1 MRYPINDNCNK
12 THRTILKKILDKELK
27 IKNMSRQLNFYA
39 TDADRKIIADILRE
53 HFGEMIEVPS
63 PKDSLQPFE
72 DTIDKK
78 LYHLTD
84 AEGKEHITYREHTY
98 YDLRKALV
106 LDEYN
111 SSILEYSTAF
121 KSPSGAYVS
130 GRFYTCTNHKDFSAK
145 VAKFFT
151 KLKKVFIYL
160 KPQRLY
166 ISKNIDLD
174 STLFLL
180 SNRIIKLSIDG
191 TEEVIQD
198 VKKTSKKAPSVKVI
212 RDKMNLFDKK

>member
-1 MRYPINDNCNK
+1 
-12 THRTILKKILDKELK
+12 
-27 IKNMSRQLNFYA
+27 MSRQLNFYA
-39 TDADRKIIADILRE
+39 TDADRKIIAAILRE

-98 YDLRKALV
+98 HDLRKALV

-121 KSPSGAYVS
+121 KNPSGAYVS
-130 GRFYTCTNHKDFSAK
+130 GRFYTRTTHKNFSAK

-174 STLFLL
+174 SALFLL

-198 VKKTSKKAPSVKVI
+198 VKKTSKKAPSVVKMI
-212 RDKMNLFDKK
+212 PDKMNLFDKK

>member
-1 MRYPINDNCNK
+1 
-12 THRTILKKILDKELK
+12 
-27 IKNMSRQLNFYA
+27 MSRQLNFYA
-39 TDADRKIIADILRE
+39 TDADRKIIADILHE

-121 KSPSGAYVS
+121 KNPSGAYVS
-130 GRFYTCTNHKDFSAK
+130 GRFYTRTNHKDFSAK

-174 STLFLL
+174 SALFLL
-180 SNRIIKLSIDG
+180 SNKIIKLSIDG

-198 VKKTSKKAPSVKVI
+198 IKKTSKKAPSVKVI

>member
-1 MRYPINDNCNK
+1 
-12 THRTILKKILDKELK
+12 
-27 IKNMSRQLNFYA
+27 MSRQLNFYA
-39 TDADRKIIADILRE
+39 TDADRKIIAAILRE

-78 LYHLTD
+78 LYLLTD
-84 AEGKEHITYREHTY
+84 TEGKEHITYREHTY
-98 YDLRKALV
+98 HDLRKALV

-111 SSILEYSTAF
+111 SCILEYCTAF
-121 KSPSGAYVS
+121 KNPMGAYVS

-145 VAKFFT
+145 VVKFFT

-174 STLFLL
+174 SALFLL
-180 SNRIIKLSIDG
+180 SNRIVKLSIDG
-191 TEEVIQD
+191 TKEVIQD

-212 RDKMNLFDKK
+212 PDKMNIFNKK

>member
-1 MRYPINDNCNK
+1 
-12 THRTILKKILDKELK
+12 
-27 IKNMSRQLNFYA
+27 MSRQLNFYA
-39 TDADRKIIADILRE
+39 TDADRKIIAAILRE

-84 AEGKEHITYREHTY
+84 TEGKEHITYREHTY

-121 KSPSGAYVS
+121 KNPSGAYVS
-130 GRFYTCTNHKDFSAK
+130 GRFYTRTNHKDFSAK

-174 STLFLL
+174 SALFFL
-180 SNRIIKLSIDG
+180 SNRIVKLSIDG

-212 RDKMNLFDKK
+212 PDKMNIFNKK

>member
-1 MRYPINDNCNK
+1 
-12 THRTILKKILDKELK
+12 
-27 IKNMSRQLNFYA
+27 MSRQLNFYA
-39 TDADRKIIADILRE
+39 TDADRKIIAAILRE

-63 PKDSLQPFE
+63 TKDSLHLFE
-72 DTIDKK
+72 DTIDKE

-84 AEGKEHITYREHTY
+84 TEGKEHITYREHTY
-98 YDLRKALV
+98 HDLRKALV

-121 KSPSGAYVS
+121 KNPMGVYVS

-174 STLFLL
+174 SALFLL
-180 SNRIIKLSIDG
+180 SNRIVKLSIDG
-191 TEEVIQD
+191 TKEVIQD

-212 RDKMNLFDKK
+212 PDKMNIFNKK

>member
-1 MRYPINDNCNK
+1 
-12 THRTILKKILDKELK
+12 
-27 IKNMSRQLNFYA
+27 MSRQLNFYA
-39 TDADRKIIADILRE
+39 SDADRKIIADILRE

-78 LYHLTD
+78 LYRLTD

-98 YDLRKALV
+98 HDLRKALV

-166 ISKNIDLD
+166 ISKNLDLD
-174 STLFLL
+174 SALFLL

-191 TEEVIQD
+191 TKEVIQD

-212 RDKMNLFDKK
+212 PDKINIFNKK

>member
-1 MRYPINDNCNK
+1 
-12 THRTILKKILDKELK
+12 
-27 IKNMSRQLNFYA
+27 MSRQLNFYA

-63 PKDSLQPFE
+63 PKDSLHLFE
-72 DTIDKK
+72 DTIDKE

-84 AEGKEHITYREHTY
+84 TEGKEHITYREHTY
-98 YDLRKALV
+98 HDLRKALV

-111 SSILEYSTAF
+111 SCILEYCTAF
-121 KSPSGAYVS
+121 KNPMGAYVS

-174 STLFLL
+174 SALFLL
-180 SNRIIKLSIDG
+180 SNKIVKLSIDG

-212 RDKMNLFDKK
+212 PDKMNLFDKK

>member
-1 MRYPINDNCNK
+1 MRYPIK
-12 THRTILKKILDKELK
+12 TDRTKLKKILDKKLK

>member
-1 MRYPINDNCNK
+1 
-12 THRTILKKILDKELK
+12 
-27 IKNMSRQLNFYA
+27 MSRQLNFYA

-63 PKDSLQPFE
+63 PKDSLHLFE
-72 DTIDKK
+72 DTIDKE

-84 AEGKEHITYREHTY
+84 TEGKEHITYREHTY
-98 YDLRKALV
+98 HDLRKAFV

-121 KSPSGAYVS
+121 KNPMGVYVS

-160 KPQRLY
+160 RPQRLY

-174 STLFLL
+174 SALFLL
-180 SNRIIKLSIDG
+180 SNKIVKLSIDG

-212 RDKMNLFDKK
+212 PDKMNIFNKK

>member
-1 MRYPINDNCNK
+1 
-12 THRTILKKILDKELK
+12 
-27 IKNMSRQLNFYA
+27 MSRQLNFYA
-39 TDADRKIIADILRE
+39 TDADRKIIAAILRE

-84 AEGKEHITYREHTY
+84 AEGKEHITYREHIY
-98 YDLRKALV
+98 HDLRKALV

-130 GRFYTCTNHKDFSAK
+130 GRFYTRTNHKDFSAK

-174 STLFLL
+174 SALFLL

-212 RDKMNLFDKK
+212 PDKMNLFDKK

>member
-1 MRYPINDNCNK
+1 
-12 THRTILKKILDKELK
+12 
-27 IKNMSRQLNFYA
+27 MSRQLNFYA
-39 TDADRKIIADILRE
+39 TDADRKIIAAILRE

-63 PKDSLQPFE
+63 PKDSLHLFE

-78 LYHLTD
+78 LYLLTD
-84 AEGKEHITYREHTY
+84 TEGKEHITYREHTY
-98 YDLRKALV
+98 HDLRKALV

-174 STLFLL
+174 SALFLL
-180 SNRIIKLSIDG
+180 SNKIIKLSIDG

-198 VKKTSKKAPSVKVI
+198 VKRLLKKLP
-212 RDKMNLFDKK
+212 L

>member
-1 MRYPINDNCNK
+1 
-12 THRTILKKILDKELK
+12 
-27 IKNMSRQLNFYA
+27 MSRQLNFYA
-39 TDADRKIIADILRE
+39 TDADRKIIAAILRE

-84 AEGKEHITYREHTY
+84 TEGKEHITYREHTY

-121 KSPSGAYVS
+121 KNPSGAYVS
-130 GRFYTCTNHKDFSAK
+130 GRFYTRTNHKDFSAK

-174 STLFLL
+174 SALFFL
-180 SNRIIKLSIDG
+180 SNRIVKLSIDG

-212 RDKMNLFDKK
+212 PDKMNLFDKK

>member
-1 MRYPINDNCNK
+1 
-12 THRTILKKILDKELK
+12 
-27 IKNMSRQLNFYA
+27 MSRQLNFYA

-63 PKDSLQPFE
+63 AKDSLHVFE

-78 LYHLTD
+78 LYLLTD
-84 AEGKEHITYREHTY
+84 TEGKEHITYREHTY
-98 YDLRKALV
+98 HDLRKALV

-111 SSILEYSTAF
+111 SCILEYYTAF
-121 KSPSGAYVS
+121 KNPMGAYVS

-174 STLFLL
+174 SALFLL
-180 SNRIIKLSIDG
+180 SNRIVKLSIDG

-212 RDKMNLFDKK
+212 PDKMNLFDKK

>member
-1 MRYPINDNCNK
+1 
-12 THRTILKKILDKELK
+12 
-27 IKNMSRQLNFYA
+27 MSRQLNFYA

-174 STLFLL
+174 SALFLL
-180 SNRIIKLSIDG
+180 SNKIIKLSIDG

-198 VKKTSKKAPSVKVI
+198 VKKTSEKAPSVKVI
-212 RDKMNLFDKK
+212 PDKMNLFNKKQLL

>member
-1 MRYPINDNCNK
+1 
-12 THRTILKKILDKELK
+12 
-27 IKNMSRQLNFYA
+27 MSRQLNFYA
-39 TDADRKIIADILRE
+39 TDADRKIIAAILRE

-174 STLFLL
+174 SALFLL
-180 SNRIIKLSIDG
+180 SNKIIKLSIDG

-212 RDKMNLFDKK
+212 PDKMNIFNKK

>member
-1 MRYPINDNCNK
+1 
-12 THRTILKKILDKELK
+12 
-27 IKNMSRQLNFYA
+27 MSRQLNFYA
-39 TDADRKIIADILRE
+39 TDADRKIIAAILRE

-72 DTIDKK
+72 DTIDKE
-78 LYHLTD
+78 LYLLTD
-84 AEGKEHITYREHTY
+84 TEGKEHITYREHTY
-98 YDLRKALV
+98 HDLRKALV

-111 SSILEYSTAF
+111 SCILEYCTAF
-121 KSPSGAYVS
+121 KNPMGAYVS

-174 STLFLL
+174 SALFLL
-180 SNRIIKLSIDG
+180 SNKIVKLSIDG

-212 RDKMNLFDKK
+212 PDKMNIFNKK

>member
-1 MRYPINDNCNK
+1 
-12 THRTILKKILDKELK
+12 
-27 IKNMSRQLNFYA
+27 MSRQLNFYA
-39 TDADRKIIADILRE
+39 TDADRKIIAAILRE

-63 PKDSLQPFE
+63 PKDSLQSFE

-78 LYHLTD
+78 LYRLTD

-121 KSPSGAYVS
+121 KNPSGAYVS
-130 GRFYTCTNHKDFSAK
+130 GRFYTRTTHKNFSAK
-145 VAKFFT
+145 VAKFFN
-151 KLKKVFIYL
+151 KLKKEFIYL
-160 KPQRLY
+160 KSQKLY

-174 STLFLL
+174 SALFLL
-180 SNRIIKLSIDG
+180 SNRIVKLNIDG
-191 TEEVIQD
+191 SEEIIQD
-198 VKKTSKKAPSVKVI
+198 VRKTSKKAPSVKVI
-212 RDKMNLFDKK
+212 PDKMNIFHKK

>member
-1 MRYPINDNCNK
+1 
-12 THRTILKKILDKELK
+12 
-27 IKNMSRQLNFYA
+27 MSRQLNFYA
-39 TDADRKIIADILRE
+39 TDADRKIIADIFRE

-63 PKDSLQPFE
+63 PKDNLQPFE

-78 LYHLTD
+78 LYRLTD

-174 STLFLL
+174 SALFLL

-198 VKKTSKKAPSVKVI
+198 VKKTSKKAPSAKVI
-212 RDKMNLFDKK
+212 PDKMNLFDKK

>member
-1 MRYPINDNCNK
+1 
-12 THRTILKKILDKELK
+12 
-27 IKNMSRQLNFYA
+27 MSRQLNFYA

-78 LYHLTD
+78 LYRLTD

-166 ISKNIDLD
+166 ISKNIDLY
-174 STLFLL
+174 SSLFLL
-180 SNRIIKLSIDG
+180 SNRIIMLSIDG

-212 RDKMNLFDKK
+212 PDKMNLFDKK

>member
-1 MRYPINDNCNK
+1 
-12 THRTILKKILDKELK
+12 
-27 IKNMSRQLNFYA
+27 MSRQLNFYA
-39 TDADRKIIADILRE
+39 TDADRKIIADIFRE

-63 PKDSLQPFE
+63 PKDNLQPFE

-78 LYHLTD
+78 LYRLTD

-174 STLFLL
+174 SALFLL

-212 RDKMNLFDKK
+212 PDKINLIRSNFYIY

>member
-1 MRYPINDNCNK
+1 
-12 THRTILKKILDKELK
+12 
-27 IKNMSRQLNFYA
+27 MSRQLNFYA

-98 YDLRKALV
+98 YDLRKSLV

-174 STLFLL
+174 SALFLL
-180 SNRIIKLSIDG
+180 SNKIIKLSIDG

-212 RDKMNLFDKK
+212 PDKMNLFDKK

>member
-1 MRYPINDNCNK
+1 
-12 THRTILKKILDKELK
+12 
-27 IKNMSRQLNFYA
+27 MSRQLNFYA

-63 PKDSLQPFE
+63 PKDSLHLFE
-72 DTIDKK
+72 DTIDKE

-84 AEGKEHITYREHTY
+84 TEGKEHITYREHTY
-98 YDLRKALV
+98 HDLRKAFV

-121 KSPSGAYVS
+121 KNPMGAYVS

-160 KPQRLY
+160 RPQRLY

-174 STLFLL
+174 SALFLL
-180 SNRIIKLSIDG
+180 SNKIVKLSIDG

-212 RDKMNLFDKK
+212 PDKMNIFNKK

>member
-1 MRYPINDNCNK
+1 
-12 THRTILKKILDKELK
+12 
-27 IKNMSRQLNFYA
+27 MSRQLNFYA

-63 PKDSLQPFE
+63 PKDSLHLFE
-72 DTIDKK
+72 DTIDKE

-84 AEGKEHITYREHTY
+84 TEGKEHITYREHTY
-98 YDLRKALV
+98 HDLRKALV

-121 KSPSGAYVS
+121 KNPMGVYVS

-160 KPQRLY
+160 RPQRLY

-174 STLFLL
+174 SALFLL
-180 SNRIIKLSIDG
+180 SNKIVKLSIDG

-198 VKKTSKKAPSVKVI
+198 VKKTSKKAPSVK
-212 RDKMNLFDKK
+212 

>member
-1 MRYPINDNCNK
+1 
-12 THRTILKKILDKELK
+12 
-27 IKNMSRQLNFYA
+27 MSRQLNFYA

-174 STLFLL
+174 SALFLL
-180 SNRIIKLSIDG
+180 SNKIIKLSIDG

-198 VKKTSKKAPSVKVI
+198 VKKTSKKAPSVKMI
-212 RDKMNLFDKK
+212 PDKMNLFDKK

>member
-1 MRYPINDNCNK
+1 
-12 THRTILKKILDKELK
+12 
-27 IKNMSRQLNFYA
+27 MSRQLNFYA

-72 DTIDKK
+72 DIIDKK
-78 LYHLTD
+78 LYLLTD
-84 AEGKEHITYREHTY
+84 AEGKEHITYREHIY
-98 YDLRKALV
+98 HDLRKALV

-174 STLFLL
+174 SALFLL
-180 SNRIIKLSIDG
+180 SNKIIKLSIDG
-191 TEEVIQD
+191 TNEVIQD

-212 RDKMNLFDKK
+212 PDKMNLFDKK

>member
-1 MRYPINDNCNK
+1 
-12 THRTILKKILDKELK
+12 
-27 IKNMSRQLNFYA
+27 MSRQLNFYA

-78 LYHLTD
+78 LYRLTD

-121 KSPSGAYVS
+121 KNHSGAYVS

-174 STLFLL
+174 SALFLL

-212 RDKMNLFDKK
+212 PDKMNLFDKK

>member
-1 MRYPINDNCNK
+1 
-12 THRTILKKILDKELK
+12 
-27 IKNMSRQLNFYA
+27 MSRQLNFYA
-39 TDADRKIIADILRE
+39 PDADRKIIADILRE

-63 PKDSLQPFE
+63 PKDSLHLFE
-72 DTIDKK
+72 DTIDKE

-84 AEGKEHITYREHTY
+84 TEGKEHITYREHTY
-98 YDLRKALV
+98 HDLRKALV

-111 SSILEYSTAF
+111 SCILEYYTAF
-121 KSPSGAYVS
+121 KNPMGAYVS

-174 STLFLL
+174 SALFLL
-180 SNRIIKLSIDG
+180 SNRIVKLSIDG

-212 RDKMNLFDKK
+212 PDKMNIFNKK

>member
-1 MRYPINDNCNK
+1 MRYPINNNCNK

-39 TDADRKIIADILRE
+39 TDADRKIIANILRE

-174 STLFLL
+174 SALFLL
-180 SNRIIKLSIDG
+180 SNKIIKLSIDG

-212 RDKMNLFDKK
+212 PDKMNLFDKK

>member
-1 MRYPINDNCNK
+1 MRYPINNNCNK

-39 TDADRKIIADILRE
+39 TDADRKIIANILRE

-151 KLKKVFIYL
+151 KLKKIFIYL

-174 STLFLL
+174 SALFLL
-180 SNRIIKLSIDG
+180 SNRIVKLNIDG
-191 TEEVIQD
+191 SEEIIQD
-198 VKKTSKKAPSVKVI
+198 VRKTSKKAPSVKVI
-212 RDKMNLFDKK
+212 PDKMNIFHKK

>member
-1 MRYPINDNCNK
+1 
-12 THRTILKKILDKELK
+12 
-27 IKNMSRQLNFYA
+27 MSRQLNFYA
-39 TDADRKIIADILRE
+39 TDADRKIIAAILRE

-84 AEGKEHITYREHTY
+84 TEGKEHITYREHTY

-121 KSPSGAYVS
+121 KNPSGAYVS
-130 GRFYTCTNHKDFSAK
+130 GRFYTRTNHKDFCAK

-174 STLFLL
+174 SALFFL
-180 SNRIIKLSIDG
+180 SNRIVKLSIDG

-212 RDKMNLFDKK
+212 PDKMNIFNKK

>member
-1 MRYPINDNCNK
+1 
-12 THRTILKKILDKELK
+12 
-27 IKNMSRQLNFYA
+27 MSRQLNFYA

-63 PKDSLQPFE
+63 PKDSLHLFE
-72 DTIDKK
+72 DTIDKE

-84 AEGKEHITYREHTY
+84 TEGKEHITYREHTY
-98 YDLRKALV
+98 HDLRKAFV

-121 KSPSGAYVS
+121 KNPMGAYVS

-174 STLFLL
+174 SALFLL
-180 SNRIIKLSIDG
+180 SNRIVKLSIDG

-198 VKKTSKKAPSVKVI
+198 IKKTSKKAPSVEVFP
-212 RDKMNLFDKK
+212 DKMNIFNKR

>member
-1 MRYPINDNCNK
+1 
-12 THRTILKKILDKELK
+12 
-27 IKNMSRQLNFYA
+27 MSRQLNFYA

-53 HFGEMIEVPS
+53 HFGEMIEVPC
-63 PKDSLQPFE
+63 PKDSLQLFE

-78 LYHLTD
+78 LYRLTD
-84 AEGKEHITYREHTY
+84 ADGKEHIAYKELTYH
-98 YDLRKALV
+98 DLRKALV

-121 KSPSGAYVS
+121 KNPSGAYVS
-130 GRFYTCTNHKDFSAK
+130 GRFYTCTNHKYFSAK

-160 KPQRLY
+160 KPQKLY

-174 STLFLL
+174 SALFLL
-180 SNRIIKLSIDG
+180 SNRVVKLSIDG

-198 VKKTSKKAPSVKVI
+198 VKKTSKKALSVKVI
-212 RDKMNLFDKK
+212 PDKMNLFNKKQLL

>member
-1 MRYPINDNCNK
+1 
-12 THRTILKKILDKELK
+12 
-27 IKNMSRQLNFYA
+27 MSRQLNFYA

-63 PKDSLQPFE
+63 PKDSLHLFE
-72 DTIDKK
+72 DTIDKEFY
-78 LYHLTD
+78 LLTD
-84 AEGKEHITYREHTY
+84 TEGKEHITYREHIY
-98 YDLRKALV
+98 HDLRKALI

-111 SSILEYSTAF
+111 SCILEYCTAF
-121 KSPSGAYVS
+121 KNPIGAYVS

-174 STLFLL
+174 SALFLL
-180 SNRIIKLSIDG
+180 SNKIVKLSIDG

-212 RDKMNLFDKK
+212 PDKMNIFNKK

>member
-1 MRYPINDNCNK
+1 MRYPINNNCNK

-39 TDADRKIIADILRE
+39 TDADRKIIAAILRE

-174 STLFLL
+174 SALFLL
-180 SNRIIKLSIDG
+180 SNKIIKLSIDG

-198 VKKTSKKAPSVKVI
+198 VKRLLKKLP
-212 RDKMNLFDKK
+212 L

>member
-1 MRYPINDNCNK
+1 
-12 THRTILKKILDKELK
+12 
-27 IKNMSRQLNFYA
+27 MSRQLNFYA
-39 TDADRKIIADILRE
+39 TDADRKIIAAILRE

-98 YDLRKALV
+98 HDLRKALV

-121 KSPSGAYVS
+121 KNPSGAYVS
-130 GRFYTCTNHKDFSAK
+130 GRFYTRTTHKNFSAK

-174 STLFLL
+174 SALFLL
-180 SNRIIKLSIDG
+180 SNRVVKLSIDG

-198 VKKTSKKAPSVKVI
+198 VKKTSKKAPSVK
-212 RDKMNLFDKK
+212 

>member
-1 MRYPINDNCNK
+1 
-12 THRTILKKILDKELK
+12 
-27 IKNMSRQLNFYA
+27 MSRQLNFYA

-63 PKDSLQPFE
+63 PKDSLHLFE
-72 DTIDKK
+72 DTIDKE

-84 AEGKEHITYREHTY
+84 TEGKEHITYREHTY
-98 YDLRKALV
+98 HDLRKALV

-111 SSILEYSTAF
+111 SCILEYCTAF
-121 KSPSGAYVS
+121 KNPMGAYVS

-174 STLFLL
+174 SALFLL
-180 SNRIIKLSIDG
+180 SNKIIKLSIDG

-198 VKKTSKKAPSVKVI
+198 IKKTSKKAPSVKVI
-212 RDKMNLFDKK
+212 PDKMNIFNKK